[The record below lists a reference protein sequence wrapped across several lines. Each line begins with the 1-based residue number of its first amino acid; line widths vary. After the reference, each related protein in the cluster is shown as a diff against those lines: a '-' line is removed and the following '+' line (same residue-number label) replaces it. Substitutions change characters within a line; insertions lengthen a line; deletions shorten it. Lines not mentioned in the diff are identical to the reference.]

1 MTGVIETRLERLALA
16 LPPVH
21 QPVANYVGA
30 VVSGNQVW
38 ISGQGPTWGQE
49 IRFRGKVGSELSLA
63 QGHAAAQLACLNLL
77 AQAKTA
83 AGGDLERISGCI
95 KLFGLVHSAAGFS
108 DQHLVLNGASD
119 LLAAVFDDG
128 GRHARAAIA
137 APALPFSI
145 AVELDAIF
153 ALRE

>member
-1 MTGVIETRLERLALA
+1 MAGLIESRLARLGLS

-30 VVSGNQVW
+30 VLSGDQIWV
-38 ISGQGPTWGQE
+38 SGQGPTWGQE
-49 IRFRGKVGSELSLA
+49 IRYRGKVGEVLTLEQGKKAAELT
-63 QGHAAAQLACLNLL
+63 CLNLL
-77 AQAKTA
+77 AQAKA
-83 AGGDLERISGCI
+83 AASGDLDRVTGCL
-95 KLFGLVHSAAGFS
+95 KLFGLVLSAPGFT

-119 LLAAVFDDG
+119 LLAAVFADG

-153 ALRE
+153 ALRT